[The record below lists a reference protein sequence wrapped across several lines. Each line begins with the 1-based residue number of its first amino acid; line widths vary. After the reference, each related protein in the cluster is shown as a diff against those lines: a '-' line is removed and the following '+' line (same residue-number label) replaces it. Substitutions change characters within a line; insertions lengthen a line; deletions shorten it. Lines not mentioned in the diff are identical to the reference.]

1 MSKEHEYKMLS
12 GLDLVMAEFPEDGFC
27 IQDII
32 PKGLVIFT
40 TDAIDPAQKLAM
52 DLCLR
57 VVKGERMWKMDS
69 RQGSVLY
76 MIHQHSL
83 ASARN
88 LILDMTARVPD
99 DLYVGV
105 MTEDD
110 LDLALTGVRSFAEGY
125 HNPVM
130 VVIEMSDLVV
140 QYENAVYVP
149 QEMLPQ
155 FAALKEYALSKG
167 IAVVVL
173 MHANSCPA
181 ARGKKVH
188 GDQVCVTD
196 HADGHIDMCIVD
208 HADRRAILRVDNPV
222 RGTRL
227 WDIWFSPKHSRWME
241 ATEE

>member
-40 TDAIDPAQKLAM
+40 TDAMEPAQKLAM

-105 MTEDD
+105 MTADD

-125 HNPVM
+125 HNPTM
-130 VVIEMSDLVV
+130 VVIEMSGQVV

-149 QEMLPQ
+149 QEMLTQ

-227 WDIWFSPKHSRWME
+227 WAIWFSPKHNRWME

>member
-1 MSKEHEYKMLS
+1 MSKEQEYKMLS

-40 TDAIDPAQKLAM
+40 TDAMDPAQKLAM

-105 MTEDD
+105 MTADD
-110 LDLALTGVRSFAEGY
+110 LDLALIGVQSFGEGY
-125 HNPVM
+125 QNPAM

-140 QYENAVYVP
+140 QYENTVYVP
-149 QEMLPQ
+149 QEMLTQ

-196 HADGHIDMCIVD
+196 HADGHIDMCVVD

-241 ATEE
+241 AAEE

>member
-27 IQDII
+27 VQDII
-32 PKGLVIFT
+32 PNGLVIFT
-40 TDAIDPAQKLAM
+40 TDAMDPAQKLAM

-208 HADRRAILRVDNPV
+208 HADRRAILRVDNPA

>member
-40 TDAIDPAQKLAM
+40 TDAMEPAQKLAM

-241 ATEE
+241 AAEE

>member
-40 TDAIDPAQKLAM
+40 TDAMEPAQKLAM

-57 VVKGERMWKMDS
+57 VVKGERMWKMDA

-130 VVIEMSDLVV
+130 VVIEMRDLVV

-196 HADGHIDMCIVD
+196 HADGHIDMCVVD
-208 HADRRAILRVDNPV
+208 HADRRAILQVDNPV

-241 ATEE
+241 AAEE

>member
-1 MSKEHEYKMLS
+1 MSKEQEYKMLS

-40 TDAIDPAQKLAM
+40 TDAMDPAQKLAM

-88 LILDMTARVPD
+88 LILDMTPRVPD

-110 LDLALTGVRSFAEGY
+110 LDLALTGVRSFADGY

-241 ATEE
+241 AAEE

>member
-208 HADRRAILRVDNPV
+208 HADRRAILRVDNPA

>member
-1 MSKEHEYKMLS
+1 MSKEQEYKMLS

-40 TDAIDPAQKLAM
+40 TDAMDPAQKLAM

-57 VVKGERMWKMDS
+57 VVTGERMWKMDV
-69 RQGSVLY
+69 RQGSALY
-76 MIHQHSL
+76 MVHQHSL
-83 ASARN
+83 SAARN
-88 LILDMTARVPD
+88 LLLDMTDCVPD
-99 DLYVGV
+99 KLYIGV
-105 MTEDD
+105 MTQDD
-110 LDLALTGVRSFAEGY
+110 LDLALIGVQSFVEGY
-125 HNPVM
+125 QNPAM
-130 VVIEMSDLVV
+130 VVIEMGDLVM
-140 QYENAVYVP
+140 QRENAVYVSR
-149 QEMLPQ
+149 EMLTQ
-155 FAALKEYALSKG
+155 FTALKEYALSKG

-181 ARGKKVH
+181 ARGKKIH

-196 HADGHIDMCIVD
+196 HADGHIDMCVVD
-208 HADRRAILRVDNPV
+208 HADRRAILQVDNPV

>member
-40 TDAIDPAQKLAM
+40 TDAMEPAQKLAM

-88 LILDMTARVPD
+88 LILDMTPRVPD

-110 LDLALTGVRSFAEGY
+110 LDLALTGVRSFADGY

-196 HADGHIDMCIVD
+196 YADGHIDMCIVD

>member
-40 TDAIDPAQKLAM
+40 TDAMEPAQKLAM

-88 LILDMTARVPD
+88 LILDMTPRVPD

-110 LDLALTGVRSFAEGY
+110 LDLALTGIRSFADGY
-125 HNPVM
+125 HNPTM

-155 FAALKEYALSKG
+155 FAALKGYALSKG

-181 ARGKKVH
+181 ARGKKIH

-208 HADRRAILRVDNPV
+208 HADRRAILRVDNPI

>member
-40 TDAIDPAQKLAM
+40 TDAMEPAQKLAM

-208 HADRRAILRVDNPV
+208 HADRRAILRVDNPA

>member
-40 TDAIDPAQKLAM
+40 TDAVEPAQKLAM

-88 LILDMTARVPD
+88 LILDMTPRVPD

-149 QEMLPQ
+149 QEMLTQ

-241 ATEE
+241 AAEE

>member
-40 TDAIDPAQKLAM
+40 TDAMEQAQKLAM

-88 LILDMTARVPD
+88 LILDMTPRVPD

-110 LDLALTGVRSFAEGY
+110 LDLALTGVRSFADGY

-140 QYENAVYVP
+140 QYENVVYVP
-149 QEMLPQ
+149 QEMLTQ

-173 MHANSCPA
+173 MRANSCPA

-227 WDIWFSPKHSRWME
+227 WDIWFSHKHSRWME

>member
-1 MSKEHEYKMLS
+1 MSKEQEYKMLS

-40 TDAIDPAQKLAM
+40 TDAMEPAQKLAM

-57 VVKGERMWKMDS
+57 VVKGERMWKMDV

-88 LILDMTARVPD
+88 LILDMTPRVPD

-110 LDLALTGVRSFAEGY
+110 LDLALTGVRSFADGY

>member
-40 TDAIDPAQKLAM
+40 TDAMEPAQKLAM

-181 ARGKKVH
+181 ARGKKIH

-196 HADGHIDMCIVD
+196 HADGHIDMCVVD
-208 HADRRAILRVDNPV
+208 HADRRAILQVDNPV

-241 ATEE
+241 AAEE